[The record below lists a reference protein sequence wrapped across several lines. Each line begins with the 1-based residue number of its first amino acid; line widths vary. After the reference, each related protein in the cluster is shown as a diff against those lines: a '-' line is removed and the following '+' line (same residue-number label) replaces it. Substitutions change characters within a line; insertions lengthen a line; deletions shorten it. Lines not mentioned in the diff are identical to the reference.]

1 MTGFD
6 FCFFWVTLADF
17 SLPMK
22 AASAVHVDGLG
33 ALASGDVM
41 STEPIGRLHSIWEV
55 YFQRIPSQLGVP
67 VPNLLGA
74 TEHVANCVGKIIEVW
89 IRSGG
94 LNPRDDFQSPD
105 ASTVAE
111 GLNGISPVQF
121 NAFLSYKPPWSSGI
135 SHHISYISIYL
146 YIYIYLSNLSLSI
159 YIIISLSIYY
169 LSLSYMIK
177 SSNRFPDSRTA
188 KPLLCDPRISFCDPR
203 SHEFFAAEVESRGR
217 LSGHTSVAFHRRF
230 IGFPSSWWYSNLE
243 LGNK

>member
-1 MTGFD
+1 
-6 FCFFWVTLADF
+6 
-17 SLPMK
+17 MK

-135 SHHISYISIYL
+135 SSHHISYISIYL
-146 YIYIYLSNLSLSI
+146 YIYISIQSLSLYI
-159 YIIISLSIYY
+159 YISLYHYLYTIYLY
-169 LSLSYMIK
+169 HIWSNHLTDSQIPERRNPFSATHESLFATHGLT
-177 SSNRFPDSRTA
+177 SSS
-188 KPLLCDPRISFCDPR
+188 LLRWNP
-203 SHEFFAAEVESRGR
+203 EAASAVTHQW
-217 LSGHTSVAFHRRF
+217 LF
-230 IGFPSSWWYSNLE
+230 IGGS
-243 LGNK
+243 